1 MRPDYVVTAAAY
13 GSVSVAS
20 TAKQCCDALLSEA
33 SLADLVVTKDQTLYS
48 DRIDSY
54 WSVSA
59 ALQPDC
65 MVLPETPEHVS
76 KVIKIITKNQCKF
89 GVRGGGHGNFA
100 LSNSVEEGITIDFGF
115 INSTSYDEDK
125 NIVSVGPGGHW
136 QDVYDTL
143 SPYGL
148 AVAGG
153 RAGTVGVGGFVTG
166 GGNSFYSASHGMAC
180 DTVAGWQVVLA
191 DGRIVEANANSNADL
206 WQAMKGGSGNF
217 GLITR
222 IDLYPIEF
230 ADRNNPVIWGGNL
243 LYKPESGPAVIDA
256 LIDFTANVKND
267 EDSSSI
273 VYWAYLPAIAG
284 GTILN
289 AAIENTK
296 AKVKPSAFDGYYAI
310 PDIQDDTT
318 VTEKLSKVTKDLGSG
333 QPPHF
338 RNVWFTSSFKPN
350 AELLKYVV
358 DRFDKLNVDLEALM
372 PSATSEL
379 NTLCMF
385 QPITKS
391 IADKGV
397 KNGGNVMGLDK
408 YTESTDGIM
417 FLLTWA
423 AKGEENEEI
432 AFPVL
437 KSYMDDIEARAKEMD
452 AWWPW
457 KFVNYAHLSQ
467 DPLSTVGDEA
477 LAKLRA
483 ASKKYD
489 PQGVF
494 QTLRSSGVKI
504 PF

>member
-1 MRPDYVVTAAAY
+1 MKLQHLATRALNAGAGVKMLQSSPE
-13 GSVSVAS
+13 
-20 TAKQCCDALLSEA
+20 QCCAALLEEA
-33 SLADLVVTKDQTLYS
+33 GLGDKVVTKGQTLWS
-48 DRIDSY
+48 NRIDSY

-59 ALQPDC
+59 ALEPDC
-65 MVLPETPEHVS
+65 MVLPTTAEDVS
-76 KVIKIITKNQCKF
+76 KIMKVITKNQCKF
-89 GVRGGGHGNFA
+89 GIRGGGHGNFA
-100 LSNSVEEGITIDFGF
+100 LSNSVDEGITVDFGY
-115 INSTSYDEDK
+115 INGTTYDEEK

-143 SPYGL
+143 IPYGL

-166 GGNSFYSASHGMAC
+166 GGNSFYSASHGMTC

-191 DGRIVEANANSNADL
+191 NGEIVEANANENADL
-206 WQAMKGGSGNF
+206 WQAMKGGSGNL

-230 ADRNNPVIWGGNL
+230 AERTKPVIWGGNL
-243 LYKPESGPAVIDA
+243 LYKPESGPA
-256 LIDFTANVKND
+256 
-267 EDSSSI
+267 
-273 VYWAYLPAIAG
+273 AYLPAIAG

-296 AKVKPSAFDGYYAI
+296 GLVKPPAFDAYYSV
-310 PDIQDDTT
+310 PDIQADTT
-318 VTEKLSKVTKDLGSG
+318 VSERLSVVTKELGSG

-338 RNVWFTSSFKPN
+338 RNIWFTSSFKPN
-350 AELLKYVV
+350 TELLLYVV
-358 DRFDKLNVDLEALM
+358 DKYNKLNQDLEALM
-372 PSATSEL
+372 PSSESGL

-385 QPITKS
+385 QPITKA

-397 KNGGNVMGLDK
+397 ANGGNVMGLDF
-408 YTESTDGIM
+408 YTAEGDGIM

-423 AKGEENEEI
+423 AKGDKTEEDAMPLIQAYIE
-432 AFPVL
+432 
-437 KSYMDDIEARAKEMD
+437 DIETKAKEMD
-452 AWWPW
+452 AFWEW
-457 KFVNYAHLSQ
+457 KFINYAHLTQ
-467 DPLSTVGDEA
+467 DPLATVGEVA

-489 PQGVF
+489 PEGVF
-494 QTLRSSGVKI
+494 QKLRASGVKI

>member
-1 MRPDYVVTAAAY
+1 M
-13 GSVSVAS
+13 
-20 TAKQCCDALLSEA
+20 
-33 SLADLVVTKDQTLYS
+33 
-48 DRIDSY
+48 
-54 WSVSA
+54 
-59 ALQPDC
+59 
-65 MVLPETPEHVS
+65 S
-76 KVIKIITKNQCKF
+76 KERSSHNQ
-89 GVRGGGHGNFA
+89 
-100 LSNSVEEGITIDFGF
+100 
-115 INSTSYDEDK
+115 
-125 NIVSVGPGGHW
+125 
-136 QDVYDTL
+136 
-143 SPYGL
+143 
-148 AVAGG
+148 
-153 RAGTVGVGGFVTG
+153 
-166 GGNSFYSASHGMAC
+166 GMAC

-191 DGRIVEANANSNADL
+191 NGDIVEANANQNADL
-206 WQAMKGGSGNF
+206 WQVSIYPNLTSPYSHTDSPKAMKGGSGNF

-230 ADRNNPVIWGGNL
+230 VDRNNPVIWGGNL

-256 LIDFTANVKND
+256 LIDFTANVPND
-267 EDSSSI
+267 ENSSSI

-296 AKVKPSAFDGYYAI
+296 GEVKPPAFNSYYAV

-350 AELLKYVV
+350 AALLTYVV
-358 DRFDKLNVDLEALM
+358 EKFNKLNEDLEALM
-372 PSATSEL
+372 PSDKSEL

-408 YTESTDGIM
+408 YTESGDGIM

-423 AKGEENEEI
+423 AKGEENEEA
-432 AFPVL
+432 AFPLL
-437 KSYMDDIEARAKEMD
+437 KAYMDDIETKAKEQD

-504 PF
+504 PCSE